1 MYYVYIL
8 KCADET
14 LYTGIAVDL
23 KKRIDEHNSSGLG
36 AKYTRYR
43 RPVRLVYSKK
53 FRNRSTASR
62 EEIRIKSLSRK
73 EKLEMIG
80 ECLKKKV
87 FTD

>member
-8 KCADET
+8 KCVDET

-23 KKRIDEHNSSGLG
+23 KKRIDEHNSSALG

-43 RPVRLVYSKK
+43 RPVRLAYSRK
-53 FRNRSTASR
+53 FRNRSTASK

-80 ECLKKKV
+80 ECLRKSKV
-87 FTD
+87 